1 MFHMHPHAG
10 VLTIL
15 TLFISEI
22 HKKNKGSITILTKFK
37 ELINTTYSMT
47 IYQLSKKMLQLHL
60 KFINVFSLLMFSQPH
75 ILNQVFNHA
84 SMTS

>member
-15 TLFISEI
+15 TIFISEI
-22 HKKNKGSITILTKFK
+22 HKKNKGSITILTKFN

-47 IYQLSKKMLQLHL
+47 IYLLSKKM
-60 KFINVFSLLMFSQPH
+60 
-75 ILNQVFNHA
+75 
-84 SMTS
+84 